1 MDASDDPVLTA
12 PADLLRAIGHPLRI
26 AILNV
31 IRAEERSVG
40 DIEAET
46 AITQPGL
53 SQHLGVLRK
62 AGLVDTRRESKHV
75 FYRPNRERLKALS
88 GVLASLAD
96 GAVPAEPA
104 AGLKDRVPVTPASRM
119 KSAAAFAR
127 IG

>member
-1 MDASDDPVLTA
+1 MNASDDPVVTA
-12 PADLLRAIGHPLRI
+12 PADLLRAIGHPIRI

-31 IRAEERSVG
+31 IRTEERSVG
-40 DIEAET
+40 DIEAAT

-62 AGLVDTRRESKHV
+62 AGLVDTRREAKHV
-75 FYRPNRERLKALS
+75 FYRPNRERLTALA
-88 GVLASLAD
+88 GVLSALAD
-96 GAVPAEPA
+96 GTALADTAAVLAKDGAGSPA
-104 AGLKDRVPVTPASRM
+104 ARV